1 MIKKYH
7 NTISLTMKPKGIIR
21 KSVFFLSLIFTLLP
35 NFLWADLP
43 DESPADSDSTYT
55 ITIPKSEENILH
67 ISEGTVVYGM
77 ENISKGPS
85 EINTDPQ
92 EKKVKLKHKEQNY
105 LAKTEEKKPVAKKTI
120 PKIIVKT
127 CISKNSTDFFDI
139 SKKHFSEG
147 TVNTN
152 LQYKVAIIYRAFH
165 LNSYYHGNT
174 NSSYTYSNF
183 LKGGMVRAF
192 YYTRPPPFV

>member
-1 MIKKYH
+1 MR
-7 NTISLTMKPKGIIR
+7 PKGIIR
-21 KSVFFLSLIFTLLP
+21 KSVFFLSLVLTLLP
-35 NFLWADLP
+35 NFLWADSP
-43 DESPADSDSTYT
+43 DESSADSDSTYA

-77 ENISKGPS
+77 ENISQKSS
-85 EINTDPQ
+85 EINSDSQ
-92 EKKVKLKHKEQNY
+92 KKKVKLRHKEQNY
-105 LAKTEEKKPVAKKTI
+105 LAKTEEKKPVAKKKI
-120 PKIIVKT
+120 PKIIVRI
-127 CISKNSTDFFDI
+127 CISNNPADFFDI

-152 LQYKVAIIYRAFH
+152 LQYKVAVINRTFC
-165 LNSYYHGNT
+165 LNNYYPGNT

-183 LKGGMVRAF
+183 LKRGMVVAS